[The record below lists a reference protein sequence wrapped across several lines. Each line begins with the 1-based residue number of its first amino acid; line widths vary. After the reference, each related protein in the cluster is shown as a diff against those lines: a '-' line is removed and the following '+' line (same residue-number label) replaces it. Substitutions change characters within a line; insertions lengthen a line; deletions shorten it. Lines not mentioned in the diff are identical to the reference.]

1 MRDRWNWNG
10 IRDSE
15 KEKERKRDGWKLI
28 YDSRSGFFLR
38 RSRHRDRSPVDW
50 WMITQSS
57 RSTRQRQSPP
67 PTWLSHRWICRV
79 VGRDQVWNEEFGT
92 ALIAAIHTG
101 LRTGLTRV
109 VERTGGRTQQAQ
121 SFQARLW
128 RVYRVF
134 FVSSLFSLHR
144 GGQLPH
150 PQIRANDFPYSVYLK
165 YEFHLILS
173 DLELF
178 IYVLW
183 TWLFSGGFVSVNAIE
198 KKENTQS
205 TYFVHNFEFDMKT
218 NGFQMAA
225 GSTRKFYI

>member
-1 MRDRWNWNG
+1 MGFETVRKRK
-10 IRDSE
+10 
-15 KEKERKRDGWKLI
+15 KEKEMDESWFMIAARV
-28 YDSRSGFFLR
+28 FFAPLT
-38 RSRHRDRSPVDW
+38 PPW
-50 WMITQSS
+50 PF
-57 RSTRQRQSPP
+57 TRWLMDDHTVEPFNTTTAVPP
-67 PTWLSHRWICRV
+67 PSTWLSHRWICRV
-79 VGRDQVWNEEFGT
+79 VGCDQVWNEEFGT

-101 LRTGLTRV
+101 LRTGLTHV
-109 VERTGGRTQQAQ
+109 VERTGGRTQHAQ

-128 RVYRVF
+128 HVYRVF
-134 FVSSLFSLHR
+134 LFPLCFLLHR

-165 YEFHLILS
+165 YEFHLILR
-173 DLELF
+173 DFELF
-178 IYVLW
+178 IYVLR

-218 NGFQMAA
+218 NGFPMAA